1 MICILLFSGAFN
13 LRSGISF
20 FVGEHDS
27 QRTGKGKNP
36 RKKGRRTPP
45 REVRLGTFV
54 TPILI
59 LPSPQASLFRAA
71 FVFWVTWSEQA
82 VRLGFVAEIHW
93 TGRA

>member
-1 MICILLFSGAFN
+1 MEPLTYDQASPFLWESTTVSG
-13 LRSGISF
+13 R
-20 FVGEHDS
+20 E
-27 QRTGKGKNP
+27 KGKTQGKREEGP
-36 RKKGRRTPP
+36 PPP

-93 TGRA
+93 TERA